1 MSLTTPE
8 TNKTVSITGG
18 CSAGAAGLG
27 PTPKNEFKKPFL
39 KQKQYFMS
47 PTDAMVSPCTQKLQT
62 SRLLQKRP
70 PHHRSKVNVRPALAN
85 KENDKRKVG
94 DLPTIPQ
101 EDEPDPEPTP
111 QDS

>member
-1 MSLTTPE
+1 MVYVAVFECETFLISHLSSVYYVTQSSDLSLLSLSLLPSISLFTT
-8 TNKTVSITGG
+8 SLF
-18 CSAGAAGLG
+18 S
-27 PTPKNEFKKPFL
+27 
-39 KQKQYFMS
+39 
-47 PTDAMVSPCTQKLQT
+47 
-62 SRLLQKRP
+62 
-70 PHHRSKVNVRPALAN
+70 HHRSKVNVRPALAN